1 MLIEILQILT
11 QPGLAWIVNQ
21 QGPRSFVQSYDRYRV
36 RLLLS
41 CQGKNE
47 RDTSLDQ
54 TGANIGIRKKEADGK
69 AALFQPVRSGPV
81 GRSPVGD
88 FGGHQ
93 VCVHMEIQ
101 RGEDRGDAGGKAG
114 VMLLPHATKGQ
125 ADPDPRGVLS
135 EILQHPPVKRR
146 ADFLGPFLHFAVI
159 VKQLR
164 NIEFGMGK

>member
-1 MLIEILQILT
+1 
-11 QPGLAWIVNQ
+11 
-21 QGPRSFVQSYDRYRV
+21 RV

-114 VMLLPHATKGQ
+114 VMLLPHATQRRNGPRKCALLFTGGGWGS
-125 ADPDPRGVLS
+125 PPKNPRGGGCERPFVAGGESIDSCLP
-135 EILQHPPVKRR
+135 HR
-146 ADFLGPFLHFAVI
+146 AAGGTA
-159 VKQLR
+159 
-164 NIEFGMGK
+164 